1 LSDPEFEAAVRAVF
15 QAFNER
21 RFADFAMAVTE
32 DVIESYPQSG
42 ERIVGRETQRAY
54 HEAFPDP
61 PTFAVQKVTRSGDLA
76 VAEVDEHMPDG
87 SLWKDVFIFELRE
100 GAVATMTVFFGQ
112 PFEAP
117 EWRRPYRV
125 AP

>member
-1 LSDPEFEAAVRAVF
+1 MKAVF

-21 RFADFAMAVTE
+21 RFDDFARAVTE
-32 DVIESYPQSG
+32 DVKEIYPQSG
-42 ERIVGRETQRAY
+42 ERIEGRETQRAY

-61 PTFAVQKVTRSGDLA
+61 PTFTVRKVTQSGDLG
-76 VAEVDEHMPDG
+76 VAEVDERMANGD
-87 SLWKDVFIFELRE
+87 LWKDVFIFELRD
-100 GAVATMTVFFGQ
+100 GAVASMTVFFGQ